1 MGKGGERGNCSRPFP
16 SSILDTSSSPQDFFW
31 TRPNSLSVS
40 TSKMA
45 GEHLCHCSHCKVHL
59 VCRLCICLVI
69 IEERRKGRWGK
80 PAGKLS
86 NYGEQ
91 SEPQA
96 FPSLFASGSRVTSRD
111 FLK

>member
-40 TSKMA
+40 TSNMA

-69 IEERRKGRWGK
+69 IEERGKGSGGGSLRASSPIMASKASRKHSR
-80 PAGKLS
+80 
-86 NYGEQ
+86 
-91 SEPQA
+91 
-96 FPSLFASGSRVTSRD
+96 LFSRVV
-111 FLK
+111 LV